1 MIKHI
6 VIWRLRAEDASARA
20 ASLRAVKEALE
31 PLATVIAG
39 IRSLTVH
46 GNSAFPETNWDIV
59 LLSEFDSVEALE
71 AYQVHPEHVRAA
83 AIVREHVTERASVD
97 VEA

>member
-6 VIWRLRAEDASARA
+6 VIWRLAAEDASARA
-20 ASLRAVKEALE
+20 ASTTAIKEALE
-31 PLATVIAG
+31 PLATVIPG

-46 GNSAFPETNWDIV
+46 GNAAFPDANWDVV

-71 AYQVHPEHVRAA
+71 GYQVHPEHVRAA
-83 AIVREHVTERASVD
+83 AIVREHVTQRASVD